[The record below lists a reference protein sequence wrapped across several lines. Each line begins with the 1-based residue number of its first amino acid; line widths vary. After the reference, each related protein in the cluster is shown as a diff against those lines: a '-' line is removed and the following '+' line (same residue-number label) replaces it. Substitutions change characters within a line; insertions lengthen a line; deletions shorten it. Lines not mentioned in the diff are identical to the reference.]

1 MHAHRHLAVI
11 SELLLE
17 NFQHHKYD
25 VKDAE
30 NWRLRNRKRSSEKLC
45 QIYKVLS
52 HRIKEYVD
60 FCVTLKP
67 AASALG
73 CCQVGTHQASC
84 NGEARPMW

>member
-60 FCVTLKP
+60 FCVTLKKQN
-67 AASALG
+67 SK
-73 CCQVGTHQASC
+73 CVSC
-84 NGEARPMW
+84 RHEDFS